1 MAGQRFNIWSVGRF
15 IPYPTR
21 SGVSRVFSVYLL
33 WLTLF
38 AASGWLVSQ
47 VFADTDQDTA
57 TDGDE
62 TMVWPMLPGES
73 VDQLA
78 ALFYPKDRAM
88 QRRFVAKTRALSAAM
103 NPGLDTAVPFSQAGI
118 IVIPDI
124 KALSREAKPFKR
136 PSTRRPDKLQM
147 SYEIKDAGSI
157 MVTPQMEAEYESLS
171 QRNQALKDNLQRLN
185 AKLAKLQLEM
195 AAMLGQA
202 TIGLKADTSVATV
215 LPGPAPEAEPS
226 TRSTSPSATP
236 AASLALKAE
245 PALRS
250 PTAPVTETKPVVEQ
264 PATSPSVV
272 TEPPAPAQTA
282 PVQTGPEPIATEPIP
297 TEPTVPATS
306 PETRIAPSSVPP
318 TATDAN
324 IWLDDDL
331 KLLLM
336 QFAMMVLGLILALFA
351 WRWLRKQLAR
361 KITQVTDEQLDGLRK
376 NTFSADESGFFNTQQ
391 PYHVA
396 DDMGVLS
403 VEEFDSVVDEARILV
418 SMDRI
423 NEAISLLRHH
433 IEEQPRT
440 SLQPWIY
447 LLDLFRTLEK
457 KDDFTEL
464 AKRFHLTFNVM
475 APQWEHKQVA
485 MIVATT
491 LEEFPHI
498 IDQLLSMW
506 PNPEAKDYLE
516 ALIKDNREGER
527 AGFSMEV
534 AKEIALLISILET
547 RDS

>member
-1 MAGQRFNIWSVGRF
+1 LAGQRFNIRSVGRF
-15 IPYPTR
+15 IPFSTR
-21 SGVSRVFSVYLL
+21 SGSSRVFSVYLL
-33 WLTLF
+33 WLLLF
-38 AASGWLVSQ
+38 AASGWLASQ
-47 VFADTDQDTA
+47 VFADTEPDTLNDA
-57 TDGDE
+57 DE

-88 QRRFVAKTRALSAAM
+88 QRRFVTKTRALSATM
-103 NPGLDTAVPFSQAGI
+103 NPALDTAVPFSQTGI

-124 KALSREAKPFKR
+124 KALSREARPFKR

-202 TIGLKADTSVATV
+202 TTGLKVDSSAAMPPEQAQRVET
-215 LPGPAPEAEPS
+215 PAPSNLEVASPAAPLALNAEP
-226 TRSTSPSATP
+226 
-236 AASLALKAE
+236 E
-245 PALRS
+245 LRS
-250 PTAPVTETKPVVEQ
+250 PAVPATVEQ
-264 PATSPSVV
+264 ASAA
-272 TEPPAPAQTA
+272 EPPAPSSVT
-282 PVQTGPEPIATEPIP
+282 
-297 TEPTVPATS
+297 
-306 PETRIAPSSVPP
+306 PETPSSAVASQTRIVPP
-318 TATDAN
+318 LESSAAADAS
-324 IWLDDDL
+324 IWLDEDL
-331 KLLLM
+331 KLLLI
-336 QFAMMVLGLILALFA
+336 QFAMMIVGLILALFA

-361 KITQVTDEQLDGLRK
+361 KITKVTDEQLDGLRK

-433 IEEQPRT
+433 IEEQPRA

-457 KDDFTEL
+457 KEDFAEL

-516 ALIKDNREGER
+516 GLIKDNREGER

>member
-1 MAGQRFNIWSVGRF
+1 LAGQRFNRPSVGRF
-15 IPYPTR
+15 IPFPTR
-21 SGVSRVFSVYLL
+21 SGTSRVFSVYLV

-38 AASGWLVSQ
+38 AASGWLASQ
-47 VFADTDQDTA
+47 VFAEIDTDTAADTA
-57 TDGDE
+57 E
-62 TMVWPMLPGES
+62 TMMWPMLPGES

-78 ALFYPKDRAM
+78 ALFYPGDRAM
-88 QRRFVAKTRALSAAM
+88 QRRFVTKTRALSATM
-103 NPGLDTAVPFSQAGI
+103 NPGLDSAAPFRQAGV

-124 KALSREAKPFKR
+124 KALSREARAFKQ
-136 PSTRRPDKLQM
+136 PSMRRPDKLQM

-202 TIGLKADTSVATV
+202 TTGLKASAVTTE
-215 LPGPAPEAEPS
+215 APEAASVAEAPA
-226 TRSTSPSATP
+226 RPNPP
-236 AASLALKAE
+236 AATTTTSLALKAE

-250 PTAPVTETKPVVEQ
+250 PTGPATEIKPVVEQ
-264 PATSPSVV
+264 HATGPSEATVS
-272 TEPPAPAQTA
+272 TA
-282 PVQTGPEPIATEPIP
+282 PVQTAAEPIAAEPEI
-297 TEPTVPATS
+297 PATS
-306 PETRIAPSSVPP
+306 PKTRIAPPPVSPPAAIESS
-318 TATDAN
+318 

-361 KITQVTDEQLDGLRK
+361 KITKVTDEQLDGLRK
-376 NTFSADESGFFNTQQ
+376 NTFSADESGFFNTEQ

-433 IEEQPRT
+433 IEEQPRA

-457 KDDFTEL
+457 QDDFTEL
-464 AKRFHLTFNVM
+464 AKRFHMTFNVM

-498 IDQLLSMW
+498 IDQLQSMW

-527 AGFSMEV
+527 AGFSIEV
-534 AKEIALLISILET
+534 AKEIALLIAILET